1 MKSRCFRGH
10 VSGCSKKIILKSRIQ
25 FCSHECL
32 LAEAQLVAW
41 LWEGM
46 WLWHCPQNHNENVF
60 ISKKMRHK
68 QAILVVSVWKQSAY
82 YFFCYLT
89 FGVIKSPL
97 SQDLGQRL
105 FHVRSLV
112 LPYTKIQF
120 VMNCLVV
127 LPYLKFLGHYLF
139 WHFCGNFCM
148 SRGPLQKLSCQSRYE
163 KRTLTCFWY
172 HFKKRVGKWLNF
184 TYGWIEAFFA
194 HMWVLL

>member
-10 VSGCSKKIILKSRIQ
+10 VSGCSKNNILKSRIQ

-89 FGVIKSPL
+89 FGVIQSPL

-112 LPYTKIQF
+112 LLYTKIQF
-120 VMNCLVV
+120 VMNCLLV
-127 LPYLKFLGHYLF
+127 LPYLKFLGHYL
-139 WHFCGNFCM
+139 
-148 SRGPLQKLSCQSRYE
+148 R
-163 KRTLTCFWY
+163 RTLLKNCGY
-172 HFKKRVGKWLNF
+172 SNMRALGLLVMSKQNFKSSKCQKSIPMITL
-184 TYGWIEAFFA
+184 
-194 HMWVLL
+194 